1 MVIRTV
7 VGWILFAF
15 LRHPLGPWVACGALA
30 WTPLLA
36 RLGPLDVRSAGPRAW
51 EIAGTWAFPLGLLG
65 VVWALSVLQRGRGFL
80 ERLAPTRAVAGGV
93 ASCAAL
99 ALLLQTLLASGAWL
113 TGALEGRPPTLE
125 PWTVGALVL
134 ADLHLAAWA
143 TLLLRLEMEGMTRLV
158 FFWGIGIVFP
168 VLSAAG
174 TLGVPGRLLQPLTD
188 ASLHLGTAATRAPS
202 ALFLGA
208 APVAALLLANVLP
221 TRWFRT

>member
-1 MVIRTV
+1 MSTV
-7 VGWILFAF
+7 TAESAVTS
-15 LRHPLGPWVACGALA
+15 LRELPPRLRESIEPNQNRFDVDLI
-30 WTPLLA
+30 A
-36 RLGPLDVRSAGPRAW
+36 RAYRLSAKAHQGQKR
-51 EIAGTWAFPLGLLG
+51 
-65 VVWALSVLQRGRGFL
+65 
-80 ERLAPTRAVAGGV
+80 
-93 ASCAAL
+93 
-99 ALLLQTLLASGAWL
+99 ASGEEYIAHCVEV
-113 TGALEGRPPTLE
+113 AKI
-125 PWTVGALVL
+125 L